1 MDPRCQGP
9 SFIDP
14 GKTHCPICG
23 QPFPTYKLV
32 FPSRHKVILCDSA
45 AVAIGRA
52 DLQSPKVSSHHA
64 VVRKLGQETC
74 LQSFGSNGTFRWN
87 GSQWKPLEAQ
97 AILQNGD
104 RLRFADVEGVVE
116 EVI

>member
-1 MDPRCQGP
+1 M
-9 SFIDP
+9 
-14 GKTHCPICG
+14 
-23 QPFPTYKLV
+23 
-32 FPSRHKVILCDSA
+32 ILCDSA

-64 VVRKLGQETC
+64 VIRKLGQETH

-97 AILQNGD
+97 AILQNEMRPSSKARSGAGYSRRCD
-104 RLRFADVEGVVE
+104 DFGFLGFEFHQAFSERPIEGRSVRTVQ
-116 EVI
+116 VST